1 MHDIRLLREHPEVLD
16 AAMAKRH
23 GSWDK
28 ERFLS
33 LDRQRREVIQ
43 EVEALQAKR
52 NSSSKEIGALM
63 KDGRADEAA
72 AMREEVASMK
82 DRIAELDARRDELEG
97 AETELVSH
105 IPNIPAE
112 AAPEGLDETFNVEVK
127 RWGTPRDFSAEG
139 IEAKPHWDL
148 GTDLGILDFDRGV
161 KLSGARFTVLAGMGA
176 RLERALINFFIDT
189 HTSRGYQEFWM
200 PIIANRAT
208 LYGTGQLPKFD
219 EDLYHVRGE
228 DEDMYLIP
236 TAEVVLTNL
245 HRDETIDGAKLP
257 LHYTAFTPCFREEAG
272 SAGRDTRGIIRQH
285 QFDKVE
291 MVNFSKPEESDACL
305 AAMVEEAEYVLQQ
318 LGLPYRII
326 NLCGGDLGF
335 SARQTF
341 DL

>member
-33 LDRQRREVIQ
+33 LDQQRREVIQ

-139 IEAKPHWDL
+139 IEAKPH
-148 GTDLGILDFDRGV
+148 
-161 KLSGARFTVLAGMGA
+161 
-176 RLERALINFFIDT
+176 
-189 HTSRGYQEFWM
+189 
-200 PIIANRAT
+200 
-208 LYGTGQLPKFD
+208 
-219 EDLYHVRGE
+219 
-228 DEDMYLIP
+228 
-236 TAEVVLTNL
+236 
-245 HRDETIDGAKLP
+245 
-257 LHYTAFTPCFREEAG
+257 
-272 SAGRDTRGIIRQH
+272 
-285 QFDKVE
+285 
-291 MVNFSKPEESDACL
+291 
-305 AAMVEEAEYVLQQ
+305 
-318 LGLPYRII
+318 
-326 NLCGGDLGF
+326 
-335 SARQTF
+335 
-341 DL
+341 